1 MGLLDFLFGK
11 KTTKSIKSAVKA
23 ANSSNTSKPSAKA
36 DIQIEDSFI
45 IINSIDYFGMY
56 EKSRDGNWLISW
68 RDKLQ
73 GESNGEYLLYDLV
86 NKRIAAHGNLE
97 RPHAGH
103 VANNGTFSIE
113 DWLSSSEL
121 IGSFNVFS
129 STGEVIFKELLQA
142 NILNS
147 GISQNGLLAVCQT
160 ANNPNGDDSFVMIA
174 VNVKT
179 KSRLFKIHPAT
190 GWADRYD
197 FDEDKL
203 LIKVVVDKVGKF
215 NYDSTGNFLD
225 NKKYIESRL
234 NSKLYNVAILAC
246 DEIMKADNVS
256 IEVAQSVFNS
266 ATQALANGAN
276 KDNNYKP
283 IAYKVQGLAQLILGN
298 ENEAL
303 KYFDDA
309 LKLNPKIGLK
319 RKADSLRKKMNINE
333 GKS

>member
-11 KTTKSIKSAVKA
+11 KTTKSIKNVAKAVH
-23 ANSSNTSKPSAKA
+23 SSRTGKSSSKA

-45 IINSIDYFGMY
+45 TINSINYFGMY
-56 EKSRDGNWLISW
+56 EKSTDGNWLISW
-68 RDKLQ
+68 LDKSQ
-73 GESNGEYLLYDLV
+73 GKANGEYLLYDLV
-86 NKRIAAHGNLE
+86 NKRIAAHGKLE

-113 DWLSSSEL
+113 DWMNSSEL

-160 ANNPNGDDSFVMIA
+160 ANNPNGDDGSVMLA
-174 VNVKT
+174 VNIKT

-225 NKKYIESRL
+225 SKKYIESRL

-256 IEVAQSVFNS
+256 IEVAQSVLNS
-266 ATQALANGAN
+266 ATQALENGGD
-276 KDNNYKP
+276 KDNSYKP
-283 IAYKVQGLAQLILGN
+283 IAYKVLGLAHLVLGN
-298 ENEAL
+298 EKDAL
-303 KYFDDA
+303 KHFDDA
-309 LKLNPKIGLK
+309 MKLNPKIGLK
-319 RKADSLRKKMNINE
+319 RKADSLRKKLNVNQ
-333 GKS
+333 GNS